1 MKRKILISLLFAAL
15 LIAALCLVPVFGDVG
30 NNGFGFDDWG
40 GDDDWGGS
48 GGGSVEDVIWL
59 FALFSDHPVLAIII
73 IAVVIIAVSVWKKKN
88 GAGRSGGT
96 AAGGERIQKSS
107 VSTAPVN
114 VMPEADV
121 IAAVQAI
128 DPAFSSEEFKTY
140 AQDAYIKVQEAWEA
154 KNFELVRSFETDALF
169 SLHRK
174 QMQEYKDQGRTNH
187 LDAQCIHEITLAA
200 FNTDE
205 KTEVLTVKLCASFL
219 DFVTDD
225 ATGKVVGGSKD
236 VRVRRTYRIDFMRT
250 KGVKT
255 NTDKHMTTTECPSC
269 GAPVNVSATGIC
281 EYCKNVIVNGQYGW
295 VMNRYSPW

>member
-1 MKRKILISLLFAAL
+1 MKRKILLFILSAC
-15 LIAALCLVPVFGDVG
+15 LIAAIFAVPAFGDVG
-30 NNGFGFDDWG
+30 NNEFGFDDWG
-40 GDDDWGGS
+40 GGDDWDGDGGS
-48 GGGSVEDVIWL
+48 LVDIAWL
-59 FALFSDHPVLAIII
+59 IAIFSDNPILAVIVVAVLV
-73 IAVVIIAVSVWKKKN
+73 AVVIIGKRKN
-88 GAGRSGGT
+88 HAGGT
-96 AAGGERIQKSS
+96 RPGGERVQVSS

-114 VMPEADV
+114 VMPEASV
-121 IAAVQAI
+121 VTAVQAV

-174 QMQEYKDQGRTNH
+174 QMQEYKDNNRTNH

-200 FNTDE
+200 FNVDE
-205 KTEVLTVKLCASFL
+205 KNEVLTVKLCASFL

-225 ATGKVVGGSKD
+225 ATGKVISGSN
-236 VRVRRTYRIDFMRT
+236 VTRVRRTYRIDFMRT

-255 NTDKHMTTTECPSC
+255 SSDRHMTTTECPSC

>member
-1 MKRKILISLLFAAL
+1 MKRKILLLLLAAAVVASLL
-15 LIAALCLVPVFGDVG
+15 LIPAFGDVG
-30 NNGFGFDDWG
+30 NNDFGFDDAGDDWG
-40 GDDDWGGS
+40 GD
-48 GGGSVEDVIWL
+48 GGGSLVDIAWMI
-59 FALFSDHPVLAIII
+59 ALFSDHPVIAI
-73 IAVVIIAVSVWKKKN
+73 IAVVVIVVLVLVGKKKN
-88 GAGRSGGT
+88 GSGVP
-96 AAGGERIQKSS
+96 AGGERVQRST
-107 VSTAPVN
+107 VSTAPAN
-114 VMPEADV
+114 VRPEAEV
-121 IAAVQAI
+121 VAAVQAV

-174 QMQEYKDQGRTNH
+174 QMQEYRDQNKTNH

-200 FNTDE
+200 FSVDDKN
-205 KTEVLTVKLCASFL
+205 EVLTVRLCASYL
-219 DFVTDD
+219 DYVTDD
-225 ATGKVVGGSKD
+225 STGRVIGGSRD

-255 NTDKHMTTTECPSC
+255 DSAKHMTTAECPSC